1 MYTVY
6 CHTFPHGKVYV
17 GITRQ
22 KPEYRW
28 KHGKGY
34 YRCPA
39 MGRAVLKYGWENIDH
54 DIIAEVETLEEA
66 ERLERYLIAFWDSTN
81 RKNGYNILPGGVATQ
96 SPLPEETRRKISEK
110 AKGRCPTEETRR
122 KLSKSLRERWS
133 DEDFRQKNL
142 SSRSHRAVNC
152 GKVPSKET
160 RLKMSHAHKGKQLGD
175 KSPCSKSVL
184 QFTEDGVFIRR
195 WGSIREIERAGVTS
209 RANVVFAAAGKYGRK
224 TAGGFVWK
232 FESDVEKVID
242 KTL

>member
-66 ERLERYLIAFWDSTN
+66 ERLERYLIDFFHSTVSDW
-81 RKNGYNILPGGVATQ
+81 GYNVLPGGDVTQ
-96 SPLPEETRRKISEK
+96 SVL
-110 AKGRCPTEETRR
+110 TEEMRYKIGSARRGKSVSAQTRKKQSVAMTG
-122 KLSKSLRERWS
+122 KLKG
-133 DEDFRQKNL
+133 
-142 SSRSHRAVNC
+142 SSH
-152 GKVPSKET
+152 
-160 RLKMSHAHKGKQLGD
+160 
-175 KSPCSKSVL
+175 PCSKPVYQYTTEGNFVKRWESV
-184 QFTEDGVFIRR
+184 
-195 WGSIREIERAGVTS
+195 REVETAGVA
-209 RANVVFAAAGKYGRK
+209 RKAGVRDVAQNKPHCK

-232 FESDVEKVID
+232 YESDVEKVID